1 MCGVSCMWW
10 AGFVGYVQFAER
22 ISLVV
27 VVVVLH
33 DSCLFSIQ
41 EEFVDLVVTA
51 AAPRFRR
58 LDSRF
63 LRIRF
68 RGRSSEFDTQV

>member
-1 MCGVSCMWW
+1 LLLS
-10 AGFVGYVQFAER
+10 
-22 ISLVV
+22 
-27 VVVVLH
+27 LH

-41 EEFVDLVVTA
+41 EEFVDLVVAA

>member
-1 MCGVSCMWW
+1 MWW
-10 AGFVGYVQFAER
+10 AGFVCYVQFAER

-27 VVVVLH
+27 VVVVVLH

-41 EEFVDLVVTA
+41 DEFVDLVVAA

-58 LDSRF
+58 LDFRF